1 MRRACTGWMRAGT
14 IVLAWGGLYAV
25 HGVDAY
31 EADPSLG
38 GTTISG
44 RITIAGAI
52 PKTKSITVHRDIA
65 VCGMTIPNE
74 AVIVDPESHGL
85 AEVVVSL
92 EGVTKGKPFPDDFTL
107 VVENRACRFFH
118 RANAASVGSA
128 LEIRNTDPIMH
139 NTHIRKETRLGSTL
153 INVSQPVGTK
163 AILKPLSE
171 SGMFDVRC
179 DAHPFML
186 GSIHVFEHP
195 YFSVTDATG
204 RFELTKVPP
213 GTYRLRVWHERLG
226 LREKPVEILG
236 SSPLTV
242 DLSLDGED

>member
-1 MRRACTGWMRAGT
+1 MRRACTGWRRAGT
-14 IVLAWGGLYAV
+14 IVLACCGLYAV
-25 HGVDAY
+25 HGADAY
-31 EADPSLG
+31 ETDPSLG

-52 PKTKSITVHRDIA
+52 PKTKSLAVHRDIA
-65 VCGMTIPNE
+65 VCGTTIPNE
-74 AVIVDPESHGL
+74 AVIVDPGSHGL

-92 EGVTKGKPFPDDFTL
+92 EGVTKGKPIPDNATL
-107 VVENRACRFFH
+107 VVENRTCRFIH
-118 RANAASVGSA
+118 RTNAAPVGSA
-128 LEIRNTDPIMH
+128 LEIRNTDPVMH
-139 NTHIRKETRLGSTL
+139 NTHIRKDTRFGSTL

-163 AILKPLSE
+163 AILKPLSD

-195 YFSVTDATG
+195 YFSVTDDTG

-213 GTYRLRVWHERLG
+213 GTYRLRIWHERLG
-226 LREKPVEILG
+226 MREKPIEILG
-236 SSPLTV
+236 TSPLTV
-242 DLSLDGED
+242 DLSLDGEN

>member
-1 MRRACTGWMRAGT
+1 MRQAYTGWMRAGT
-14 IVLAWGGLYAV
+14 IVLACCGPYTV
-25 HGVDAY
+25 HGAGAY

-52 PKTKSITVHRDIA
+52 QKTKSLPVHRDIT
-65 VCGMTIPNE
+65 VCGMTIPDE
-74 AVIVDPESHGL
+74 AVMVDPGSHGL
-85 AEVVVSL
+85 AGVVVSL
-92 EGVTKGKPFPDDFTL
+92 EGVTKGKPFPDDATL
-107 VVENRACRFFH
+107 VVENRTCRFIH
-118 RANAASVGSA
+118 RANAAAVGA
-128 LEIRNTDPIMH
+128 TLEIRNTDPVMH
-139 NTHIRKETRLGSTL
+139 NTHIRKETRFGPTL

-163 AILKPLSE
+163 AILKPLSD

-195 YFSVTDATG
+195 YFSVTDDTG

-213 GTYRLRVWHERLG
+213 GTYQLRVWHERLG
-226 LREKPVEILG
+226 MREKPVQILG
-236 SSPLTV
+236 TSPLTV